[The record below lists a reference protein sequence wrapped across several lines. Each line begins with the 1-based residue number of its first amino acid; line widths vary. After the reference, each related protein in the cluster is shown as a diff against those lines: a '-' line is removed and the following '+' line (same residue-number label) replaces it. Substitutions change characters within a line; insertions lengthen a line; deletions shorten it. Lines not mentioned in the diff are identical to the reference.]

1 MRKKNCG
8 KMQKTVPTVFSKALL
23 SNWKCSDARSS
34 WTAEAGFRMADRTFP
49 LASPVAEI
57 VDMIGDTKLSF
68 KIEPAA
74 PVTAKAV
81 WKKLLT

>member
-1 MRKKNCG
+1 M
-8 KMQKTVPTVFSKALL
+8 MQKTVPTVFNIALL

-34 WTAEAGFRMADRTFP
+34 WTAEVGFRMAVRTLP
-49 LASPVAEI
+49 LASSVAEI
-57 VDMIGDTKLSF
+57 VAMIGDTKLSF

-81 WKKLLT
+81 WTKLLT